1 MGIYSDKLLAYEDKE
16 YGDFQAKL
24 TPTISRDFI
33 IGIRVPNI
41 RMLAKEC
48 IKDENVNTFLDELP
62 HQYYDE
68 NMLHAAI
75 ICEIKDYEECIRR
88 IEQFLPYV
96 DNWAVCDTIVPKIFK
111 KRKDTLLDKAAEWME
126 SKEEFTVRYGIAVIM
141 RYYLDKDFKKEYLD
155 KPASIRSD
163 KYYIN
168 MMNAWLFATAL
179 AKQWDDTIVYL
190 ENNCFDVWVH
200 NKTIQKA
207 RESFRVTDEHKEY
220 LKSLKR

>member
-1 MGIYSDKLLAYEDKE
+1 MGVYSDKLLAYEDKE

-111 KRKDTLLDKAAEWME
+111 KRKDTLLDKATEWME

-179 AKQWDDTIVYL
+179 AKQWDATIVYL